1 MICNLKMYSI
11 SKYEKHIFIMVSGKY
26 LPLTS
31 RGGSTPIPQGKCG
44 YLQVGVKMCDER

>member
-1 MICNLKMYSI
+1 
-11 SKYEKHIFIMVSGKY
+11 MVSVKY

-44 YLQVGVKMCDER
+44 YLKVGVKCVTKDRRVLKGLYNWSQNL